1 MNVAHL
7 ACGLIL
13 DDCAL
18 GSTMDIKQVL
28 QPKLR
33 YRSVLILQACVQY
46 NANEYAFRVRIA
58 CCCILFLGTT
68 AHDDGQEHIKIVNP
82 GPLLERDAVKKSERD

>member
-1 MNVAHL
+1 ML
-7 ACGLIL
+7 E
-13 DDCAL
+13 
-18 GSTMDIKQVL
+18 
-28 QPKLR
+28 
-33 YRSVLILQACVQY
+33 ACVQY

-82 GPLLERDAVKKSERD
+82 GPLLERDAVKKLESAQAVLMESTHKREEWVAPIPGRPCLTGLYEHENSAR